1 MVFRHLNMMEER
13 EILRAL
19 SQLRKIKP
27 DKNWAFLKKREILGK
42 EPQIFPFL
50 KPAYAGIFLILVLI
64 GVFQFSQRALPGDL
78 LYPVKKFTERV
89 QTIFVSEKEKP
100 KVVLDLTQR
109 RAEELAKVAQK
120 NEVRKL
126 APAIKEFQANALQA
140 AKVLVKSKE
149 VSKKELQKG
158 VATLQTVKKVEKNL
172 GTEVSPQVFDQAIV
186 KLIIEDLEKSS
197 LTEKQKEILES
208 AKKDLKEGEIEK
220 AFTKVMLILQNEN
233 E

>member
-1 MVFRHLNMMEER
+1 MMEER

-64 GVFQFSQRALPGDL
+64 GIFQFSQRALPGDL

-149 VSKKELQKG
+149 VSKKELQK
-158 VATLQTVKKVEKNL
+158 VAATLQTVNKVEKKL
-172 GTEVSPQVFDQAIV
+172 GTEVSPPTFDQAIENKV
-186 KLIIEDLEKSS
+186 KSIIEDLEKSS

>member
-1 MVFRHLNMMEER
+1 MMEER